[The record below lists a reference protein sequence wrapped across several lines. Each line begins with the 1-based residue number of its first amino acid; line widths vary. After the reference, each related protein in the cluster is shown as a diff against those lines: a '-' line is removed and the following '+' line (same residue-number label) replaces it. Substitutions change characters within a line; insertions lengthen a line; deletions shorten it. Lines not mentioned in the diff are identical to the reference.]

1 MITLRR
7 IFHKGANQIGVEFPF
22 NQEIKARIQEM
33 GARWSATKSVWYVA
47 YTRDNYDRLI
57 REFPDARI
65 EKDSGEVIPGPGLQD
80 GRDIVPIATG
90 IVPDS
95 ASRKEEKTG
104 HKVEKPE
111 NIASGAVFVDSQ
123 GKYWVIKVPYQETLA
138 RNLMKIK
145 GVYWNKR
152 HKSFYVF
159 RNIGVKMK
167 VEALLGRAGLLPE
180 NYYMEEK
187 PDPETGI
194 MHVKGFDLDAKYMM
208 VLVPD
213 VSAVIQEVK
222 RLRGSRYHKA
232 SECYLLPATPM
243 ALENLSEIARSS
255 GIYLKSDLPPGYLK
269 RRNEPN
275 IKQIEITRA
284 VEILQRQTPVQCLPY
299 VNAYIDYLLAMNYS
313 VRTVKNY
320 TNCLLRFMLHHNY
333 GNPADISLARIVKYL
348 GMLVQK
354 GLSPSTLNVMVSA
367 LRFYYRNVLKWD
379 VEALQIP
386 RAREKVKIPPVLTM
400 AECMSIFSVVD
411 NPKHKLLLMLGYGA
425 GLRLNEIIHLKW
437 EDILLAEFKIHVKHA
452 KGDKHRMVMLP
463 YSIVS
468 FLEKY
473 RELYPSDG
481 WVFQGQFKGEP
492 YSETSVQAIM
502 RRAVEKAGLA
512 KKATVHTL
520 RHSFATHLLHSGTDL
535 RHIQALLGHKD
546 IKTTVRY
553 THLSQRKLDRIQSPL
568 DRLADDMSREIKNN
582 VNKKDDNKLKA

>member
-1 MITLRR
+1 MVILRR
-7 IFHKGANQIGVEFPF
+7 IFHNGANQIGIEFPY
-22 NQEIKARIQEM
+22 NTEIKDRIQKM
-33 GARWSATKSVWYVA
+33 DARWSATKRVWYVA
-47 YTRDNYDRLI
+47 YTRENYERLL

-65 EKDSGEVIPGPGLQD
+65 EKSSNEVKPGPGLKD
-80 GRDIVPIATG
+80 GRDIAPIASG
-90 IVPDS
+90 LLAES

-104 HKVEKPE
+104 HKVEIPE
-111 NIASGAVFVDSQ
+111 NKPPKAVFIDSQ
-123 GKYWVIKVPYQETLA
+123 GKYWAMRVPYQETLA
-138 RNLMKIK
+138 RSLMNIR

-152 HKSFYVF
+152 HKLYYVF
-159 RNIGVKMK
+159 RHISAKMQ
-167 VEALLGRAGLLPE
+167 VEALLGMPGLLPE

-187 PDPETGI
+187 PDPQTGI
-194 MHVKGFDLDAKYMM
+194 LHVRAFNLDARYMM
-208 VLVPD
+208 VELPE

-232 SECYLLPATPM
+232 SQCYLLPATPA
-243 ALENLSEIARSS
+243 ALENLSEIALSS
-255 GIYLKSDLPPGYLK
+255 GIYLKGELPPGYLK

-275 IKQIEITRA
+275 VKQIEITRA
-284 VEILQRQTPVQCLPY
+284 VEMLQRQTPVQCLPY
-299 VNAYIDYLLAMNYS
+299 VNAYVDYLLAMNYS
-313 VRTVKNY
+313 VRTIKNY
-320 TNCLLRFMLHHNY
+320 TSCLLRFLLYHNY
-333 GNPADISLARIVKYL
+333 GNPADVSIARVVKYL
-348 GMLVQK
+348 GLLVQR
-354 GLSPSTLNVMVSA
+354 GLSPSTQNVMVSA

-386 RAREKVKIPPVLTM
+386 RARVKDKIPPVLTM
-400 AECMSIFSVVD
+400 AECMSIFSVVE
-411 NPKHKLLLMLGYGA
+411 NPKHKLMLMLGYGA
-425 GLRLNEIIHLKW
+425 GLRLNEIIHLRW

-492 YSETSVQAIM
+492 YSETSVQAVM

-520 RHSFATHLLHSGTDL
+520 RHSFATHLLDSGTDL

-553 THLSQRKLDRIQSPL
+553 THLSQRKLDKIQSPL
-568 DRLADDMSREIKNN
+568 DRLADDVSREIKNN